1 MTDHD
6 MGDADAAAH
15 APDPIH
21 HADDHAAGH
30 DDHEADT
37 LGPIDWRMWG
47 IGALGVVAALAVA
60 AAWVIAT
67 GFVFFDQ
74 LA

>member
-1 MTDHD
+1 MTDQ
-6 MGDADAAAH
+6 DATLH
-15 APDPIH
+15 TTDPID

-37 LGPIDWRMWG
+37 LGPVGWRMWG
-47 IGALGVVAALAVA
+47 VGALGVVVALAIV